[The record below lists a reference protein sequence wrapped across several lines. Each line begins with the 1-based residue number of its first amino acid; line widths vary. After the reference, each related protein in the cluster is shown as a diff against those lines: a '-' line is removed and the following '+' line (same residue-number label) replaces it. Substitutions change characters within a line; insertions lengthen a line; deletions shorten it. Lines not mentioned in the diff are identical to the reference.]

1 MSKAGSPSQKTPLSV
16 HFIAGGAA
24 GACEALCM
32 HPLDTIKVRM
42 QLRRN
47 VPARSRGTA
56 GAAGTAAAVKPPGF
70 IQTGVGIV
78 QKDGPL
84 GLYRGL
90 AAVVSGIVPKMAIR
104 FFSFEAYKDLL
115 GRDPV
120 TGKTGFWQTFAAG
133 LMAGVTESVIVV
145 TPMDVLK
152 IRVQAARAS
161 MTDPSEAVKYKNLF
175 TAAYTIVKE
184 EGPGALYKGIAF
196 TALRQATN
204 QAVNFTGYQYIK
216 DFLLKIQDRDTLPS
230 WQHLLAG
237 GFSGALGPLANNPI
251 DTLKTRV
258 QRQRIIPGSELERM
272 SGFQRTRFL
281 ISDILKTEGWRAF
294 YKGITPRLLRV
305 APGQAITFAVYER
318 VKKFISKEKSEA

>member
-1 MSKAGSPSQKTPLSV
+1 MSKSPTNQKTPLSV

-24 GACEALCM
+24 GACEAMCM

-47 VPARSRGTA
+47 VPARSRGAA
-56 GAAGTAAAVKPPGF
+56 GAAGAAPVKAPGF

-120 TGKTGFWQTFAAG
+120 TGKTGFWATFVSG
-133 LMAGVTESVIVV
+133 LAAGVTESVLVV

-161 MTDPSEAVKYKNLF
+161 MTDPSEAAKYRNLF

-184 EGPGALYKGIAF
+184 EGPFALYKGVGF

-216 DFLLKIQDRDTLPS
+216 DFLLKTQDLDALPS

-258 QRQRIIPGSELERM
+258 QRQRILPGSELERM
-272 SGFQRTRFL
+272 SSWQRTTTLVR
-281 ISDILKTEGWRAF
+281 DILKNEGWQAF
-294 YKGITPRLLRV
+294 YKGVTPRLLRV
-305 APGQAITFAVYER
+305 APGQAITFMIYER
-318 VKKFISKEKSEA
+318 VKKMITKADKDA